1 MKKSITLMMLL
12 TTSSAWAGN
21 VYVCEKDGRKEFSQL
36 PCGENA
42 VILKSGD
49 ESNNIKLSI
58 PIKDKEITPLC
69 KLVIRA
75 KDKVAQGRKN
85 PAQYSRYSKYN
96 TTYHRQ
102 NNNSNDNPQAYL
114 LQRIEN
120 IEIIAQK
127 SPSQYQMIKNL
138 VYSVSYQGY
147 EESPIYQA
155 ERAAA
160 LTECEN
166 TVSQRARYDYYR
178 N

>member
-1 MKKSITLMMLL
+1 MKRFITLIMLL
-12 TTSSAWAGN
+12 STSSAWAAN

-36 PCGENA
+36 PCGDNA
-42 VILKSGD
+42 VILKSDD
-49 ESNNIKLSI
+49 EPNNIKLSI

-75 KDKVAQGRKN
+75 KDRAAQGRKN
-85 PAQYSRYSKYN
+85 PAQYSGYSKYN

-102 NNNSNDNPQAYL
+102 NNNSSENPQAYL

-120 IEIIAQK
+120 IEMIAQK
-127 SPSQYQMIKNL
+127 SPSQYQMIKSL

-160 LTECEN
+160 LTQCEN
-166 TVSQRARYDYYR
+166 TVSQRSRYDSYR